1 VSAPVRS
8 ISLKP
13 GFGPTLPELLAPRWR
28 RASPLMRGLCVALA
42 ILVVALAGVLALM
55 LRNRSYSHGG
65 PVPFSFSYRNMERT
79 APEPGGYVKL
89 VHYVHG
95 RLEDSFAVAPLRL
108 GHYRG
113 KLQLELLFFA
123 NTYIRRL
130 ERTVPGFRLYGQ
142 GKTPVPAGLPRYQVL
157 YETTIAGR
165 RMYGRNV
172 LVFPQRPGAH
182 MGLVIAM
189 LSSTVA
195 DEEITSPL
203 RVGSTG
209 LLYKPLHSFTV
220 G

>member
-1 VSAPVRS
+1 MRS

-13 GFGPTLPELLAPRWR
+13 GYGPTLPELLAPRWR
-28 RASPLMRGLCVALA
+28 RASPLTRGLCLAFVILLVALA
-42 ILVVALAGVLALM
+42 AGLALV

-65 PVPFSFSYRNMERT
+65 PVPFSFSYRSMERA

-89 VHYVHG
+89 VHYVDG
-95 RLEDSFAVAPLRL
+95 RLEDSFAVGPMGL
-108 GHYRG
+108 GPYRG
-113 KLQLELLFFA
+113 NLQPQLLILA
-123 NTYIRRL
+123 NAYIRRL
-130 ERTVPGFRLYGQ
+130 ERSVPGFRLYGQ
-142 GKTPVPAGLPRYQVL
+142 GKTPVPNGRRYQVL

-172 LVFPQRPGAH
+172 LVFPERQGARQ
-182 MGLVIAM
+182 GLVITM
-189 LSSTVA
+189 LSSTAA
-195 DEEITSPL
+195 DEEIRSPL